1 MTEGGVQD
9 RARRGWLR
17 LGMAAGLMSA
27 GLGLVQARAAEPE
40 ALGTIAELKTQ
51 VKALS
56 EALAISR
63 AENDFL
69 KARLDRREM
78 ESAGGSVGDWMPGG
92 RSAVETD
99 YRIVDVNRGLGM
111 AVLNAGRRQGVRPG
125 MTLAVMQSD
134 RAVATLR
141 VVDVRGAAAGAVIE
155 TVMAWRYPRAQD
167 RVIRMAGIR
176 E

>member
-92 RSAVETD
+92 RSAVEID

-141 VVDVRGAAAGAVIE
+141 VVDVRGAVAGAVIE

>member
-1 MTEGGVQD
+1 
-9 RARRGWLR
+9 
-17 LGMAAGLMSA
+17 
-27 GLGLVQARAAEPE
+27 
-40 ALGTIAELKTQ
+40 
-51 VKALS
+51 
-56 EALAISR
+56 
-63 AENDFL
+63 
-69 KARLDRREM
+69 
-78 ESAGGSVGDWMPGG
+78 
-92 RSAVETD
+92 VEID

-141 VVDVRGAAAGAVIE
+141 VVDVRGAVAGAVIE